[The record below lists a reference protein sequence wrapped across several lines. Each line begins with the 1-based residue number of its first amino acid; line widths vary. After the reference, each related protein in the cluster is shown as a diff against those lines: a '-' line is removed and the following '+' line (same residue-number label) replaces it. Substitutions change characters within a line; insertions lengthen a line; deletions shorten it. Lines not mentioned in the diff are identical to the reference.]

1 MVISGKT
8 GVMIHDT
15 KGQKKAKPVNWLCAV
30 SNIITFAQ
38 YENIG
43 RLQAA
48 ISPIP
53 DATKPGQ
60 IEAIAFKRG
69 EAIKLWHRFLP
80 LCILFVP
87 LWLIC
92 IACLYNEPLPNLQS
106 VGVLY
111 MIGVSAIAY
120 LLTFYRDSLRYQSH
134 LIEARQNLLS
144 VFNQEAAPVAP
155 QDMRTHTIPIPKGCI
170 PMFLLNELLKKEA
183 GHSNIFNASVD
194 EVMPFCKK
202 MIGFDEKNFKKVLS
216 QYRRRDDIVLDTE
229 NARTTHIGYLDI
241 LIQHYHVIGEKVL
254 EQQAIALQTFLN
266 RTPLK
271 AAG

>member
-1 MVISGKT
+1 
-8 GVMIHDT
+8 MIHDA
-15 KGQKKAKPVNWLCAV
+15 KEQKEAKPVNWLRLIGN
-30 SNIITFAQ
+30 NIAFVQ

-48 ISPIP
+48 ISLIP
-53 DATKPGQ
+53 NATTPGH
-60 IEAIAFKRG
+60 IEAIAFKKR
-69 EAIKLWHRFLP
+69 EAINLWHRFLP
-80 LCILFVP
+80 LYILFIP

-92 IACLYNEPLPNLQS
+92 IACLYNEPSPNLQS
-106 VGVLY
+106 VVVLC
-111 MIGVSAIAY
+111 MIVISAIAY

-134 LIEARQNLLS
+134 LIEARENLLIR
-144 VFNQEAAPVAP
+144 FNKEVAQLPRQEI
-155 QDMRTHTIPIPKGCI
+155 RTQTMPIPKGCI
-170 PMFLLNELLKKEA
+170 PMFLLNELVKKEA
-183 GHSNIFNASVD
+183 GYSSIFNASVD

-202 MIGFDEKNFKKVLS
+202 MIGFDEKNFKKVLP

-241 LIQHYHVIGEKVL
+241 LIQHYQVIGENAL